1 MKLSLVV
8 GLAGALILLP
18 SFHAKADTV
27 TPFGNTNG
35 TGPWTLTS
43 TASTSSGLEID
54 PTTPLKFSQLS
65 SLSATFIDLFGGA
78 YGGSPRFSVGLQDGS
93 AVHFI
98 HIALGTSPNFADNNP
113 KGFTTAYS
121 GFNVI
126 GNNDTGRY
134 DTSQFTGGNTF
145 TDYSSALALLGSL
158 NVTELDFVLDGGWG
172 ANGFQEL
179 VVSAFN
185 FSSSSET
192 PLPAALPLF
201 TSGLGALGL
210 LAWRR
215 KKKAA
220 ALAG

>member
-43 TASTSSGLEID
+43 TASTYSGLEID
-54 PTTPLKFSQLS
+54 PSTSFTFSQLS

-98 HIALGTSPNFADNNP
+98 HIALGTSPNFADNNA
-113 KGFTTAYS
+113 KAFTTAYS

-134 DTSQFTGGNTF
+134 DTSQFTGGNTS
-145 TDYSSALALLGSL
+145 TDYSSTLALLGSL
-158 NVTELDFVLDGGWG
+158 KVTELDFVLDGGWG
-172 ANGFQEL
+172 ANGAQTL

-185 FSSSSET
+185 FSSSTET

-201 TSGLGALGL
+201 ATGLGALGL
-210 LAWRR
+210 LGWRR
-215 KKKAA
+215 NRKRAA
-220 ALAG
+220 

>member
-18 SFHAKADTV
+18 SFHAQADTL

-43 TASTSSGLEID
+43 TASTYSGLEIN
-54 PTTPLKFSQLS
+54 PSTSLTFSQLS

-93 AVHFI
+93 EVHFI
-98 HIALGTSPNFADNNP
+98 HIALGTSPNFADNSP

-134 DTSQFTGGNTF
+134 DTSQFAGGNPF

-158 NVTELDFVLDGGWG
+158 KVTELDFVLDGGWG

-215 KKKAA
+215 KRKATA
-220 ALAG
+220 A

>member
-8 GLAGALILLP
+8 GLAGALMLLP

-43 TASTSSGLEID
+43 TASTYSGLEID

-145 TDYSSALALLGSL
+145 TDYSSALALLGS
-158 NVTELDFVLDGGWG
+158 
-172 ANGFQEL
+172 
-179 VVSAFN
+179 
-185 FSSSSET
+185 
-192 PLPAALPLF
+192 PRIAL
-201 TSGLGALGL
+201 
-210 LAWRR
+210 
-215 KKKAA
+215 
-220 ALAG
+220 

>member
-8 GLAGALILLP
+8 GLAGALTLLP
-18 SFHAKADTV
+18 SFQAKADTV

-43 TASTSSGLEID
+43 TASTYSGLEID
-54 PTTPLKFSQLS
+54 PSVPLTFSQLS
-65 SLSATFIDLFGGA
+65 SLSATFIDLLGGA

-93 AVHFI
+93 DVHFI
-98 HIALGTSPNFADNNP
+98 HIALGTSPNFADNMP
-113 KGFTTAYS
+113 KPFTTAYS

-134 DTSQFTGGNTF
+134 DTSQFTGGSPF
-145 TDYSSALALLGSL
+145 TDYSSTLALLGSL
-158 NVTELDFVLDGGWG
+158 TVTELDFVLDGGWG
-172 ANGFQEL
+172 ANGAQTL

-215 KKKAA
+215 KRKQAA
-220 ALAG
+220 